1 MRNIFLSE
9 FNIYLLR
16 HGELVQTGILC
27 GQTDIALSDVGKQQL
42 IKATNKLTKIS
53 HCYSSPLI
61 RCRKFAEKYCQQN
74 ELSLHVSTQL
84 QEINFGDW
92 DGKSYQALWQIQPNL
107 DENISTL
114 GTFWQDPRQC
124 QPPNGE
130 PMENFTKRVDD
141 FWQNLLVELQQGYQ
155 VENTPLKALV
165 FSHGGVI
172 RHILAKILKLPIP
185 GTIHMTNLDV
195 PYGAL
200 IHIHVFID
208 SEGNAWPKLKL

>member
-1 MRNIFLSE
+1 MSE
-9 FNIYLLR
+9 FSVYLLR

-27 GQTDIALSDVGKQQL
+27 GQTDIALSDTGKQQL
-42 IKATNKLTKIS
+42 IDATNQLPKIS

-61 RCRKFAEKYCQQN
+61 RCREFAEEHCQQN
-74 ELSLHVSTQL
+74 ELSLQVSTQL
-84 QEINFGDW
+84 QEMNFGDW
-92 DGKSYQALWQIQPNL
+92 DGKSYQTLWQIQPDL
-107 DENISTL
+107 GGNISTL
-114 GTFWQDPRQC
+114 GTFWQNPWQC

-141 FWQNLLVELQQGYQ
+141 FWQNLLATLQQDKQ
-155 VENTPLKALV
+155 VENRSLNALI
-165 FSHGGVI
+165 FTHGGVI

-185 GTIHMTNLDV
+185 GTVHMTSLDV

-208 SEGNAWPKLKL
+208 SEGNAWPKLTF